1 MDGNSYQDIS
11 VGAPKSEEVFL
22 YRTRPSVQLS
32 VESKI
37 ENLKGKSLMKQPVK
51 FGQDSEFKCSRNARK
66 ANAEVSDNP
75 GVKIFGPWGSIDL
88 FSLLNSSYQVIDTSR
103 FIAILVLE

>member
-37 ENLKGKSLMKQPVK
+37 ENLKGKSLMNQPIK

-66 ANAEVSDNP
+66 ANAEVSDNQ
-75 GVKIFGPWGSIDL
+75 GVKIFGPWGSVDL
-88 FSLLNSSYQVIDTSR
+88 FSLVNSSYQVLFLHELLR
-103 FIAILVLE
+103 FWC